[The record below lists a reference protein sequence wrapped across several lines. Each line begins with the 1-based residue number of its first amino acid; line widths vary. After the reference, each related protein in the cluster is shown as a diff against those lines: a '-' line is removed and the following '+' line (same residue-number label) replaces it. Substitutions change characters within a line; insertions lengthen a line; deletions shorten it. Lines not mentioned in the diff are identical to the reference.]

1 MKMLQFL
8 INEYRATYKVDILRF
23 RTKFFIFLFN
33 IIPDLYCIRVFKNLF
48 LKWGG
53 VNLNSLTCCYIK
65 SKFYIDTAKVL
76 YIGNG
81 VFMNKNVSL
90 EGEGT
95 VMIGDGVKIGPNVQF
110 ITTNHLNG
118 NDEVKDIYIGNNVW
132 IGANCII
139 LPGSIIEENIN
150 IAAGSIVR
158 GKILDGKLWAGNPA
172 IKKR

>member
-1 MKMLQFL
+1 
-8 INEYRATYKVDILRF
+8 
-23 RTKFFIFLFN
+23 
-33 IIPDLYCIRVFKNLF
+33 
-48 LKWGG
+48 
-53 VNLNSLTCCYIK
+53 
-65 SKFYIDTAKVL
+65 
-76 YIGNG
+76 
-81 VFMNKNVSL
+81 MNKNVSL